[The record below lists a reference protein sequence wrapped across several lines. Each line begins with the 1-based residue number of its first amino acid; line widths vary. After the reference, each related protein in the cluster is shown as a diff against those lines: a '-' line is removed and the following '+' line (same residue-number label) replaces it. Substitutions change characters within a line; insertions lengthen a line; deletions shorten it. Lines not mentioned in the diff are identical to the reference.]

1 MGRIKDSPLLRWTQR
16 KNSETATTKKK
27 EKTRK
32 WLHTEESLLSGDITY
47 LVKFFGS
54 TEVDQSRGLEVV
66 KEGIKKLKLTQQLKK
81 CEGTKTPKV
90 LLAVSVDGVAIQDPK
105 SKTVLHHHPL
115 QRISYC
121 ADDKAEKKFF
131 SFISSDPETSVH
143 SCYVFASNKQAE
155 EISLTIG
162 QAFQLSYE
170 KYQLELGKST
180 EPETEKVVRLES
192 DNLVLR
198 KRLMDLASMLDKN
211 KLHTYM
217 MNNNIQ
223 ELGLVESDCSK
234 DPSKGNCSALMEESM
249 DSAVDTRS
257 CMLMSFQPQPQ
268 LDTLN
273 LEDLDDEDFD
283 PRAGSDGHSSD
294 ALDFLNTPG
303 FRNPRTNSMSTPII
317 ENPRPCLI
325 THLSNI
331 TPLEPSTPGEAGSV
345 IGTPSYPHT
354 PFFRTL
360 DNYLQAQRFRDSALK
375 YSTLDELDPVDM
387 N

>member
-1 MGRIKDSPLLRWTQR
+1 MGRMKDSPLLRWTQR
-16 KNSETATTKKK
+16 KSLETAGTKKK

-32 WLHTEESLLSGDITY
+32 WLHSEESLMSGDITY

-54 TEVDQSRGLEVV
+54 TEVDESRGLEVV
-66 KEGIKKLKLTQQLKK
+66 KEGIRKLKLTQQLKK

-90 LLAVSVDGVAIQDPK
+90 LVTVSVDGVAIQDSK

-143 SCYVFASNKQAE
+143 SCYVFASDKQAE
-155 EISLTIG
+155 EITLTIG
-162 QAFQLSYE
+162 QAFQLAYE
-170 KYQLELGKST
+170 KYQLVKYT
-180 EPETEKVVRLES
+180 EPETEKVVRLER

-211 KLHTYM
+211 KLEEYM

-223 ELGLVESDCSK
+223 QLGLLDN
-234 DPSKGNCSALMEESM
+234 NCSQDISIEKCSEESM

-257 CMLMSFQPQPQ
+257 CMLMSFEAPQPQ

-273 LEDLDDEDFD
+273 LDDLDDEDFD
-283 PRAGSDGHSSD
+283 PRSGSGGHSSD
-294 ALDFLNTPG
+294 ALEFINTPG

-325 THLSNI
+325 THLANT
-331 TPLEPSTPGEAGSV
+331 TPVQPNTPGEAGSV
-345 IGTPSYPHT
+345 IVTPSHPHP
-354 PFFRTL
+354 PFFRSL
-360 DNYLQAQRFRDSALK
+360 DKYLQAQRFRDSAHK
-375 YSTLDELDPVDM
+375 YSSLDELDPVNM